1 MVCSQSSDR
10 RHVFKFGPA
19 QCAKTVTTSRSREEH
34 EIEIG
39 IPPPTTT
46 TTRRTTLRLVKKVR
60 LPNKKNGVVS
70 A

>member
-1 MVCSQSSDR
+1 MFPELR
-10 RHVFKFGPA
+10 PTTGKFGPA

-46 TTRRTTLRLVKKVR
+46 TTTTRRTTLRLVKKVR
-60 LPNKKNGVVS
+60 L
-70 A
+70 